1 MACTTVR
8 TLVTTQGR
16 GEPVRS
22 AIQILRRGGVIAA
35 PTETLIGLLA
45 DAHSKAAVEAVLA
58 IKRRSGEET
67 LGLIAPDL
75 ESVASLA
82 LPLEGKA
89 RELAERHWPGPLT
102 LVLDAKPGLHPALIR
117 DGAVAIRIPAASP
130 ALDLCRA
137 FGGPLTATS
146 ANLRGGPSV
155 ASTEA
160 LDPAILQAVDGIL
173 EGKSPGGAPSTIARV
188 RGDRIEVL
196 REGAIAAEALTS
208 GSSPR

>member
-1 MACTTVR
+1 M
-8 TLVTTQGR
+8 
-16 GEPVRS
+16 RS

-102 LVLDAKPGLHPALIR
+102 LVLDANQ
-117 DGAVAIRIPAASP
+117 VSIP
-130 ALDLCRA
+130 R
-137 FGGPLTATS
+137 
-146 ANLRGGPSV
+146 
-155 ASTEA
+155 
-160 LDPAILQAVDGIL
+160 
-173 EGKSPGGAPSTIARV
+173 
-188 RGDRIEVL
+188 
-196 REGAIAAEALTS
+196 
-208 GSSPR
+208 